1 MSGNPPYDNPYAS
14 LPTTD
19 APSSSSSSTIPMTY
33 PPSFAPQL
41 QSSNSSGQGQGQG
54 YHGPI
59 GSISANSM
67 MTLKNDDTDESHP
80 KRWSG
85 IPPHVADDDSK
96 RNNNNNNDN
105 DAYDPYHERADFELL
120 SPNPNPNP
128 SDPYADT
135 SPPEHV
141 IGRNDSKR
149 LSYISIARPEG
160 MKMFS
165 PAWFKYHW
173 AVQSSVKRLGRLFYI
188 ASGVFLLFLWIVTT
202 LVFGNRLESN
212 ELSNMIISVNGS
224 GALPHPPDR
233 IGTLFLVGQLN
244 SFDPVTR
251 NLNIDWTAIRVEKPS
266 NQMDLLSGKLDLLS
280 MQIDIDRRNDTV
292 PLAMFRDVLAVPDT
306 DMNITD
312 YQPFRLQNPFVKPV
326 GFLGLNQYEQ
336 VNTDIGLGQRA
347 QNVWRQPDFGYPF
360 DMYQGKITWVAANN
374 KTITATGRPG
384 TDVQPISGAILTD
397 SLLNMKVRA
406 EVFASCLYLDQP
418 GCELI
423 IQIWVTRTGLVKFCV
438 FVVFAIHWF
447 VTIARF
453 LLTGESLLLS
463 RHNIL
468 ESTDIFAVCFSALV
482 SEQFDGGTDDKTDI
496 L

>member
-19 APSSSSSSTIPMTY
+19 TPSSLSSSTTPMTY
-33 PPSFAPQL
+33 PPAFAPQL

-54 YHGPI
+54 QAYHRPI
-59 GSISANSM
+59 GSISGSSM
-67 MTLKNDDTDESHP
+67 MTLKDDDTDESHP

-96 RNNNNNNDN
+96 GNSNN
-105 DAYDPYHERADFELL
+105 AYDSYHEHTDFELL
-120 SPNPNPNP
+120 SPNPNSNLNP

-135 SPPEHV
+135 SPPEPV

-160 MKMFS
+160 MKIFS

-224 GALPHPPDR
+224 GALPHPPDK

-266 NQMDLLSGKLDLLS
+266 NQMDL
-280 MQIDIDRRNDTV
+280 
-292 PLAMFRDVLAVPDT
+292 
-306 DMNITD
+306 
-312 YQPFRLQNPFVKPV
+312 
-326 GFLGLNQYEQ
+326 
-336 VNTDIGLGQRA
+336 
-347 QNVWRQPDFGYPF
+347 
-360 DMYQGKITWVAANN
+360 
-374 KTITATGRPG
+374 
-384 TDVQPISGAILTD
+384 
-397 SLLNMKVRA
+397 
-406 EVFASCLYLDQP
+406 
-418 GCELI
+418 
-423 IQIWVTRTGLVKFCV
+423 
-438 FVVFAIHWF
+438 
-447 VTIARF
+447 
-453 LLTGESLLLS
+453 
-463 RHNIL
+463 
-468 ESTDIFAVCFSALV
+468 
-482 SEQFDGGTDDKTDI
+482 
-496 L
+496 